1 MKYFKTP
8 NKRMETN
15 DWEQYKRKPEMK
27 PFFPV
32 KGELNATERLLL
44 SCNQI
49 VIPSSLKKNVN

>member
-1 MKYFKTP
+1 
-8 NKRMETN
+8 METN